1 MPKAQ
6 ANNTQTNGAT
16 EVARI
21 MLASEVAKL
30 FSEKK
35 LAESIVIVIPD
46 TGKAKFSGSHEIT
59 TGKQAGKMSKA
70 TFVVAELGSTFAGV
84 PSPWVQG
91 QGDVADLPLSVKLSV
106 TATPPNRDGKTIDEA
121 LNRKTEASG
130 LKVVA
135 A

>member
-1 MPKAQ
+1 
-6 ANNTQTNGAT
+6 
-16 EVARI
+16 
-21 MLASEVAKL
+21 MLASELAKL

-46 TGKAKFSGSHEIT
+46 TGKATFSGSHEYTKTKAKGIP
-59 TGKQAGKMSKA
+59 GQPGYVPAEMKMSKA

-121 LNRKTEASG
+121 LNRQVEAPS
-130 LKVVA
+130 LQAVA